1 MRIQAQFNEANSGAR
16 WFTGNLTIMAAI
28 IVIACAG
35 STPTFA
41 QSLNWE
47 GQTGVF
53 VTPLAYS
60 VSTGNAT
67 LSIPVV
73 SYHHL
78 NAGRVLGGFHQVSIT
93 MGAFN
98 RVEFGYTGSLH
109 QDGSTPGLSTLW
121 SAGFNTLLP
130 ERSFVEGV

>member
-1 MRIQAQFNEANSGAR
+1 MGIKTQLDKATSGRRFA
-16 WFTGNLTIMAAI
+16 GYPTIMVAI
-28 IVIACAG
+28 IVIAWTG
-35 STPTFA
+35 SNPAFA

-47 GQTGVF
+47 EQTGVF

-93 MGAFN
+93 VGAFN